1 MPRPVPAADDAPGLH
16 PVYARLLLALLA
28 RQGVPTAP
36 LLAEAGLAAA
46 ALDGDETPVPA
57 GKVQAL
63 VAAAMRESGRP
74 WLGLE
79 FGAGGPLLSHGALG
93 QAAAASGSLRQALE
107 LAARFIGLRAPMLRL
122 SLRESG
128 DGLSLRLEPT
138 VALSPEVRRFVLEA
152 SLLMLERLLQALSGR
167 DFGAARVELPWPA
180 PAWAPHYPAF
190 FSATPRFGARHAGLR
205 LPAALADAPCLTAD
219 PRALAE
225 ARAECERRLAAG
237 SAGRD
242 LVAALRRR
250 LLRCE
255 GAYPDAAT
263 VAAEQGLPLRSFYRA
278 LAREGVAWRELLD
291 EARRERARGL
301 LLETTLPIEAIAERL
316 GYADASNFARCVRRW
331 FGTGARELRRRA
343 GLSART

>member
-1 MPRPVPAADDAPGLH
+1 MPHPPLTADDVPGLH
-16 PVYARLLLALLA
+16 PVYVRLLLALLA
-28 RQGVPTAP
+28 RQGVATAP
-36 LLAEAGLAAA
+36 LLAEAGLSGTM
-46 ALDGDETPVPA
+46 LDADETPVPA
-57 GKVQAL
+57 RQVQVL

-107 LAARFIGLRAPMLRL
+107 LASRFIGLRAPLLRL
-122 SLRESG
+122 SLRESD

-138 VALSPEVRRFVLEA
+138 TGLLPEVRRFVLEA

-167 DFGAARVELPWPA
+167 DFSEARVELPWPA

-190 FSATPRFGARHAGLR
+190 FSAAPRFGARHAGLR

-255 GAYPDAAT
+255 GSYPDAAA
-263 VAAEQGLPLRSFYRA
+263 VAAELGLPQRSFYRA

-291 EARRERARGL
+291 EARRERARTL
-301 LLETTLPIEAIAERL
+301 LLETSLPLEAVAERL
-316 GYADASNFARCVRRW
+316 GYADASNLARCVRRW
-331 FGTGARELRRRA
+331 FGVGPRELRRGTSPR
-343 GLSART
+343 